1 MFFGFLDRKKEK
13 KYALSMEI
21 LILLEGIGFILS
33 FWVIILSFR
42 KIKDPSIRTLFVIM
56 LGLFILSTALSFSQG
71 RLNDWIRHI
80 PFFGGQLVLFLLV
93 KELIYEYA
101 DKKNNSLK
109 QVVPSLFLGGS
120 SYFGIDDFISYL
132 TDQGIQDILTLPLTI
147 LVGMYVW
154 VRYPYI
160 QNAALKKALLF
171 FVGGASLLTLI
182 YVLEFFID
190 AQNLVPFLADFPLKL
205 SGFVLYYLAL
215 FCFGMGVGKL
225 SYQK

>member
-1 MFFGFLDRKKEK
+1 
-13 KYALSMEI
+13 MEI
-21 LILLEGIGFILS
+21 LILLEGVGFVLS

-56 LGLFILSTALSFSQG
+56 LALFILSTALSFSQG

-80 PFFGGQLVLFLLV
+80 PFYGGQLVLFLLV
-93 KELIYEYA
+93 KELIIEYGN
-101 DKKNNSLK
+101 KKNNSSQ
-109 QVVPSLFLGGS
+109 QVVPALFLGGS
-120 SYFGIDDFISYL
+120 SYFGIGDFISYL

-160 QNAALKKALLF
+160 ENASLKKALLF
-171 FVGGASLLTLI
+171 FVSGGSLLTLI

-190 AQNLVPFLADFPLKL
+190 AQNIMPFLVGFPLTI
-205 SGFVLYYLAL
+205 SGFALYYLAL